1 MLVSNL
7 RRALPVAQT
16 LSIQQRF
23 GSGFTPS
30 QMPEVKRLWD
40 SAGKV
45 GQICKSMRNV
55 AAGALPG
62 AERHLANARPFGGL
76 ALPFF
81 QLESDPKDVQHVL
94 HIAIGTER
102 GLCGAVSSNTVKAIQ
117 ANMKS
122 APTLKHQQI
131 VFGKR
136 SGDVAKTYFG
146 ETVAFLVTEV
156 KTKIPTFELACQVA
170 EHILYKVENW
180 DKIILYYNQ
189 YINASSWKL
198 AEAVIYKTQI
208 ARAIAEIQMLAYE
221 IEGDEATLV
230 DNLAEF
236 KLASQI
242 YMYLAENAVS
252 EQASRLRSMDTASKN
267 CEEKVKEYEKIYQGL
282 RKSKI
287 TNELIILS
295 AAAKMAGY

>member
-1 MLVSNL
+1 MMLSRLRQPVSVTQAFL
-7 RRALPVAQT
+7 
-16 LSIQQRF
+16 IQQRF
-23 GSGFTPS
+23 ASGFTPS
-30 QMPEVKRLWD
+30 QMPEVKRLWE

-76 ALPFF
+76 SLPFF
-81 QLESDPKDVQHVL
+81 ELESDPKEVQNVL
-94 HIAIGTER
+94 HVAIGTER
-102 GLCGAVSSNTVKAIQ
+102 GLCGATSSNTVKAIE

-122 APTLKHQQI
+122 APGMKHRQV

-136 SGDVAKTYFG
+136 SGEVAKTYFG
-146 ETVAFLVTEV
+146 ENLSLLVTES
-156 KTKIPTFELACQVA
+156 KTKVPTFELACQVA
-170 EHILYKVENW
+170 EYILYKEANW
-180 DKIILYYNQ
+180 DKIQLYYNE
-189 YINASSWKL
+189 YHNATSWKL
-198 AEAVIYKTQI
+198 EQATIYKTQI
-208 ARAIAEIQMLAYE
+208 AKAIAEIQLLAYE
-221 IEGDEATLV
+221 IEGEEATIV
-230 DNLAEF
+230 DNLVEF

-242 YMYLAENAVS
+242 YLYMAENGVS
-252 EQASRLRSMDTASKN
+252 EQAARLRSMDTASKN

-295 AAAKMAGY
+295 AAAKMAGF

>member
-1 MLVSNL
+1 MILSRFRKPLSAAPAML
-7 RRALPVAQT
+7 
-16 LSIQQRF
+16 IQQRF

-30 QMPEVKRLWD
+30 QMPEVKRLWE

-62 AERHLANARPFGGL
+62 AERHLSNARPFGGL

-81 QLESDPKDVQHVL
+81 ELESDPKEVQNVL

-102 GLCGAVSSNTVKAIQ
+102 GLCGSTSSNTVRAIE
-117 ANMKS
+117 ANMR
-122 APTLKHQQI
+122 ANPGMKHRQL

-136 SGDVAKTYFG
+136 SGDVAKTFFG
-146 ETVAFLVTEV
+146 ENLVMLVTEV
-156 KTKIPTFELACQVA
+156 KTKVPTFELACQVA
-170 EHILYKVENW
+170 EYILYKVENW
-180 DKIILYYNQ
+180 DKIMLYYNE
-189 YINASSWKL
+189 YINATSWKL
-198 AEAVIYKTQI
+198 EQATIYKAQI
-208 ARAIAEIQMLAYE
+208 AKAIAEIQTLAYE
-221 IEGDEATLV
+221 TEGEDATIV
-230 DNLAEF
+230 DNLVEF

-242 YMYLAENAVS
+242 YLYLAENGVS
-252 EQASRLRSMDTASKN
+252 EQAARLRSMDTASKN

-287 TNELIILS
+287 TNELIVLS
-295 AAAKMAGY
+295 SAAKMAGF